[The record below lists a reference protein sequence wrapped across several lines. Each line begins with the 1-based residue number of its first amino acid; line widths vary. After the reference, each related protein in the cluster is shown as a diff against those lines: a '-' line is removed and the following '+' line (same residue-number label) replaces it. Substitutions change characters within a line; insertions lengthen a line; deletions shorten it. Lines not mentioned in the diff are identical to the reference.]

1 MYTSHLAKQLA
12 IKIHTR
18 QKRKTHSSH
27 TGMHS
32 SHPAKGTF
40 TRTKRKAQFG
50 LQF

>member
-27 TGMHS
+27 TGMYS
-32 SHPAKGTF
+32 SHTAKEKF
-40 TRTKRKAQFG
+40 TRTQREAHS
-50 LQF
+50 L